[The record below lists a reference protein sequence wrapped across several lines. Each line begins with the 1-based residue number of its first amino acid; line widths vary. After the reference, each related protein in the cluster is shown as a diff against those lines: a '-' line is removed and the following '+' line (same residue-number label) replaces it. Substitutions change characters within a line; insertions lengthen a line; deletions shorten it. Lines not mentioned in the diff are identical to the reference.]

1 MNDELKTRVEVGT
14 RLALEAGE
22 ILRGFYGQLDGY
34 ENKGPIDLVTEADTA
49 SEEYLKREFQ
59 RMFPNDGFLAEEGG
73 VGANGSTGYQ
83 WVVDPLDG
91 TTNFVHCYPQ
101 FAVSIGLL
109 FQGKEIFGVV
119 FAPICEEL
127 YTGVKG
133 EGAYLNERPIS
144 VSKTPAMDASL
155 IASGFP
161 YDRRERIEELLGRVK
176 RVVTVA
182 QGFRRM
188 GAAALDLCAV
198 AAGRADGFWEDNLN
212 AWDLAAGVAIIEAA
226 GGTVT
231 GFDGKE
237 HDLYGAN
244 TVASNG
250 LIHDELIQTLFPTGY
265 RSGM

>member
-1 MNDELKTRVEVGT
+1 MNDEFLKRIQVGT
-14 RLALEAGE
+14 RLAQEAGE
-22 ILRGFYGQLDGY
+22 ILRGFYGRLDGY
-34 ENKGPIDLVTEADTA
+34 EKKGPIDLVTRADTA
-49 SEEYLKREFQ
+49 SEEHLKTEFG
-59 RMFPNDGFLAEEGG
+59 RAFPEDGFLAEEGG
-73 VGANGSTGYQ
+73 KASHGSSGYK

-109 FQGKEIFGVV
+109 FENKEVFGVV

-127 YTGVKG
+127 YTGIKG
-133 EGAYLNERPIS
+133 GGAFLNGRSIS
-144 VSKTPAMDASL
+144 VSKTSCLDASL

-161 YDRRERIEELLGRVK
+161 YDRRERIEELLGRVE
-176 RVVTVA
+176 RVVAVA

-198 AAGRADGFWEDNLN
+198 AAGRADGFWEDSLN

-226 GGTVT
+226 GGKVT
-231 GFDGKE
+231 GFDGGE

-250 LIHDELIQTLFPTGY
+250 LIHEDLIKTLFPTGIG
-265 RSGM
+265 SGK